1 MVSLKEKIKRNRL
14 VIFVIM
20 TIRRLFRK
28 NIIKKARYNRLKIDG
43 LMCGAR
49 ICINGKENN
58 ILIKN
63 PQTNTGLHIF
73 INGNHNCLIIEEGC
87 VLKNLTV
94 WIEDD
99 ANEVRI
105 GKNTLICGE
114 TKLSCIEGCK
124 IHIGERCMFSDEI
137 DVRTGDSHSILNE
150 KGKRINPSADVCIGD
165 HVWVGHGV
173 TVLKGV
179 SIAKN
184 SILGTKAVVTKSFD
198 EEGVVLAGNP
208 AKIVKENINWDV
220 ARLPMEEA
228 CNG

>member
-28 NIIKKARYNRLKIDG
+28 NIIKKARDNRLQIDG

-63 PQTNTGLHIF
+63 PKTNTGLHIF
-73 INGNHNCLIIEEGC
+73 INGNHNCLIIEENC
-87 VLKNLTV
+87 VLKNLAV

-99 ANEVRI
+99 ANEVCI
-105 GKNTLICGE
+105 GKNTLICGDS
-114 TKLSCIEGCK
+114 KLSCIEGSK
-124 IHIGERCMFSDEI
+124 ITIGKDCMFSDGIE
-137 DVRTGDSHSILNE
+137 VRTGDSHSILSKE
-150 KGKRINPSADVCIGD
+150 GKRINASKSVVIGE
-165 HVWVGHGV
+165 HVWIGQGV
-173 TVLKGV
+173 TILKGV